1 MHYILNQDNM
11 LTPELVITLL
21 RNASDNGYDGS
32 IIDMLNTG
40 RVVDDNTYCFEY
52 RGSAVVVPS
61 MDIVN
66 TIFTKETKLSSYT
79 IAEAAETLLV
89 TKDAALV
96 IKLLQ
101 VPNTAVVDG
110 LADLDEL
117 DMVAMAS
124 ALEAAV
130 HRNKVDSVAVLCAYV
145 YPTVKVIKTAQ
156 SVEVLTELSKCSTIE
171 PRDSA
176 ELLCGHIM
184 YGCDCVAAEAHL
196 DYHTSTGTIDEVVD
210 MVKQNEQVVE
220 RLDYETRPEHYRPR
234 PYIVLRDLVLA
245 KRPAK
250 GEE

>member
-1 MHYILNQDNM
+1 MHHILKQDNM
-11 LTPELVITLL
+11 LTPELVIPLL

-40 RVVDDNTYCFEY
+40 RPVDDNAYCFEY
-52 RGSAVVVPS
+52 RGSATTVSS

-89 TKDAALV
+89 TKDTALV

-117 DMVAMAS
+117 DMDAMAS

-176 ELLCGHIM
+176 ELLCDHIM
-184 YGCDCVAAEAHL
+184 YGCDYWPALAHL
-196 DYHTSTGTIDEVVD
+196 DYHFSVDTIDEVVD
-210 MVKQNEQVVE
+210 MVKQNGRAVE
-220 RLDYETRPEHYRPR
+220 RLANETRPEHYLTY
-234 PYIVLRDLVLA
+234 PYTVIMELVLG
-245 KRPAK
+245 KK
-250 GEE
+250 GGV